1 MRRRTRLIGDFL
13 RRQWFLIGLT
23 LSVGLGLLASRPLI
37 VLAEVEWFRSILVM
51 AVMFVMALPMQLQQ
65 FLQAVRQ
72 PGAASLAVAMNYLAM
87 PLIAWPLSW
96 AYSSETGVGILV
108 VAVTPCTLA
117 SAAVWTRR
125 AGGNDATA
133 LLVTILTNAVCFAV
147 APIWLWLMIDRGVDG
162 LNGWQLVTRLAVLVL
177 LPLGL
182 AQLARVIRP
191 IAIWSTGEKKRLGIL
206 AQSGILIMVTLG
218 SAKLMPQ
225 IESSVGAK
233 LGEWLLMGVGVLVLH
248 LVVLYLGWLISGGFG
263 FHRRERIAVAI
274 AGSQKTLMVGLLLSI
289 DLGVSILPMVTFH
302 LGQLFVDTLIADRWA
317 RKQDATNE

>member
-1 MRRRTRLIGDFL
+1 LFIDFL

-23 LSVGLGLLASRPLI
+23 LAVALGLLASRSLV
-37 VLAEVEWFRSILVM
+37 VLAEVEWFRSLLVM
-51 AVMFVMALPMQLQQ
+51 VVMFVMALPMQLQQ
-65 FLQAVRQ
+65 FVQAIRQ
-72 PGAASLAVAMNYLAM
+72 PGAASLAVAMNYIAM
-87 PLIAWPLSW
+87 PLIAWPLSM
-96 AYSSETGVGILV
+96 AYSAETGIGILV

-133 LLVTILTNAVCFAV
+133 LLVTIITNALCFAV
-147 APIWLWLMIDRGVDG
+147 APLWLWMMIDRGVEG
-162 LNGWQLVTRLAVLVL
+162 LNGWQLVSRLACLVL
-177 LPLGL
+177 LPLGM
-182 AQLARVIRP
+182 AQIVRVIRP
-191 IAIWSTGEKKRLGIL
+191 IAIWSTSEKKRLGIL
-206 AQSGILIMVTLG
+206 AQTGILVMVTLG

-225 IESSVGAK
+225 IEDSIGSQ
-233 LGEWLLMGVGVLVLH
+233 LGEWLLMGMGVLALH
-248 LVVLYLGWLISGGFG
+248 LLVLFLGWVLSGWLK

-317 RKQDATNE
+317 RQQEAPPELL